1 MGFFKRFFSEV
12 EDPTVELMLQKVSGV
27 GIRLREGAS
36 TEDLFRLDWSREDIA
51 QRGHGLLLTIMGMS
65 SSEEHSNGAGLSS
78 DVWYFEEDC
87 AEDPHPYVGIVR
99 RLCDLS
105 DGEIAFDAV
114 RDHVDFKRKE
124 AWVEVEKN
132 GRTERITLSVDHE
145 RADTGILQWF
155 QEHLS
160 ASGSNKRLACHQIDP
175 SGLFICKPPET
186 IAAINEITGLNF
198 S

>member
-12 EDPTVELMLQKVSGV
+12 EDPTVEVMLQKLSTV

-65 SSEEHSNGAGLSS
+65 SSEEHSNGAGLSPV
-78 DVWYFEEDC
+78 VWYFEEDC
-87 AEDPHPYVGIVR
+87 AEDPHPYVSIVQ

-105 DGEIAFDAV
+105 DGEIAFDTV
-114 RDHVDFKRKE
+114 RDHVDFKQKV

-132 GRTERITLSVDHE
+132 GKTERITLTVDHE

-160 ASGSNKRLACHQIDP
+160 ASGSNKRLACHLINP
-175 SGLFICKPPET
+175 SDLFICKPPET
-186 IAAINEITGLNF
+186 IATINEITGLTF

>member
-51 QRGHGLLLTIMGMS
+51 RRGHGLLLTIMGMS

-87 AEDPHPYVGIVR
+87 AEDPHPYVSIVNASAICPTARLPSTPCATMSTSNR
-99 RLCDLS
+99 RWLGS
-105 DGEIAFDAV
+105 KW
-114 RDHVDFKRKE
+114 KRT
-124 AWVEVEKN
+124 A
-132 GRTERITLSVDHE
+132 GR
-145 RADTGILQWF
+145 
-155 QEHLS
+155 S
-160 ASGSNKRLACHQIDP
+160 ASP
-175 SGLFICKPPET
+175 
-186 IAAINEITGLNF
+186 
-198 S
+198 

>member
-12 EDPTVELMLQKVSGV
+12 EDPTVELMLQKLSGV
-27 GIRLREGAS
+27 GIRLGKDAS

-51 QRGHGLLLTIMGMS
+51 QTGYGLLLTIMGMS
-65 SSEEHSNGAGLSS
+65 SSEEHSNGSGLSP
-78 DVWYFEEDC
+78 DIWYFEREC
-87 AEDPHPYVGIVR
+87 AEDPHPYVSIVR

-105 DGEIAFDAV
+105 EGEVAFDAV

-124 AWVEVEKN
+124 AWVEMDRN
-132 GRTERITLSVDHE
+132 GKTERITLIVDHE

-160 ASGSNKRLACHQIDP
+160 ASGSNKRLACHLINP
-175 SGLFICKPPET
+175 SDLFICKPPET
-186 IAAINEITGLNF
+186 IATINEITGLNF